1 MTPEANDPNR
11 IELSNGVV
19 LRFKKISRN
28 EISYAARNANR
39 DHPEPKPPMVWRE
52 DRGRDEPNPNDP
64 NYIQSLTLYNIEATA
79 RVMDVLYARAIEVV
93 FRPPEVS
100 SPESQEFR
108 DYLELAQGETLRQSE
123 LGRLVQWL
131 RYWAIPDEDQLPFQ
145 RKVLQLAGVPVEDI
159 REVEAAFPG
168 DTGGKPDTGNADLES
183 SKNGN

>member
-1 MTPEANDPNR
+1 MTSEGNDPNR

-39 DHPEPKPPMVWRE
+39 DHPEPKPPMILIRDKGRE
-52 DRGRDEPNPNDP
+52 EPNYNDP

-79 RVMDVLYARAIEVV
+79 RVMDVLYARAIEVIH
-93 FRPPEVS
+93 RPDDVS
-100 SPESQEFR
+100 APESQEFQ
-108 DYLELAQGETLRQSE
+108 DYLELAQGETLRQSP

-145 RKVLQLAGVPVEDI
+145 RKVLQLAGVPVGDI
-159 REVEAAFPG
+159 REVEPTFPG
-168 DTGGKPDTGNADLES
+168 DTGGKPDTGNEDRES
-183 SKNGN
+183 SRNGD